1 MKRPVIVADDRI
13 PFLQGVLE
21 PYCDVTY
28 LPGGKIDRN
37 AVRNADAVITR
48 TRTRC
53 NAELLEGSTVRLITT
68 ATIGFDHIDTDYV
81 EKSGITWFNAPGCN
95 AASVRQYIASA
106 LLSLS
111 AKYGFSL
118 AGKTLG
124 VVGVGHVGKLVA
136 DLGERWGMRVLRN
149 DPPREEA
156 GEKGFVSLDELLEQ
170 SDMVTLHVPLEYE
183 GKYPTFHMADEKF
196 FSKMRKG
203 AIFFNAS
210 RGEAMDSEAVKKALK
225 SGQIAKCIIDVWENE
240 PAIDR
245 ELMEMSF
252 ISTMHIAGYST
263 DGKANGT
270 AASVQAVARCLNIPE
285 LFEWTPETIP
295 EPLEAKEIPF
305 AGVKET
311 VLHTYDPARD
321 SDALKKDTDK
331 FEELR
336 GSYPIRREFQA
347 FTVTGVPE
355 EKKAL
360 LKSLGFN
367 IG

>member
-1 MKRPVIVADDRI
+1 MKIVADNKI
-13 PFLQGVLE
+13 PFLKGVFE
-21 PYCDVTY
+21 PYAQVVY
-28 LPGGKIDRN
+28 LPGKSIDRE
-37 AVRNADAVITR
+37 AVKDADALITR

-53 NAELLEGSTVRLITT
+53 DRALLENSSVKHIAT
-68 ATIGFDHIDTDYV
+68 ATIGFDHIIVPEV
-81 EKSGITWFNAPGCN
+81 EALGILWNNAPGCN
-95 AASVRQYIASA
+95 ANSVGQYMTSSLLA
-106 LLSLS
+106 LGTELE
-111 AKYGFSL
+111 
-118 AGKTLG
+118 GKTLG
-124 VVGVGHVGKLVA
+124 VVGVGHVGSIVA
-136 DLGERWGMRVLRN
+136 RYAEALGMKVLRN

-156 GEKGFVSLDELLEQ
+156 GEKGFVSLDEVLEK

-183 GKYPTFHMADEKF
+183 GKYPTYHMADEKF
-196 FSKMRKG
+196 FARMKKG

-210 RGEAMDSEAVKKALK
+210 RGEAMETEAVKKALK

-270 AASVQAVARCLNIPE
+270 TASVRAVARTLNIPE
-285 LFEWTPETIP
+285 LFEWTPAQIP
-295 EPLEAKEIPF
+295 EPLEAREIPYSS
-305 AGVKET
+305 VREL
-311 VLHTYDPARD
+311 VLHTYDPRRD
-321 SDALKKDTDK
+321 SGALKKESDK

-336 GSYPIRREFQA
+336 GSYPIRREFHA
-347 FTVTGVPE
+347 FTVTNVPD

-360 LKSLGFN
+360 LQSLGFN

>member
-1 MKRPVIVADDRI
+1 MKIVADNKI
-13 PFLQGVLE
+13 PFLKGVFE
-21 PYCDVTY
+21 PYAQVVY
-28 LPGGKIDRN
+28 LPGKSIDHE
-37 AVRNADAVITR
+37 AVKDADALITR

-53 NAELLEGSTVRLITT
+53 DRALLENSSVKHIAT
-68 ATIGFDHIDTDYV
+68 ATIGFDHIIVPEV
-81 EKSGITWFNAPGCN
+81 EALGISWNNAPGCN
-95 AASVRQYIASA
+95 ANSVGQYITSS
-106 LLSLS
+106 LLSL
-111 AKYGFSL
+111 GTEL
-118 AGKTLG
+118 EGKTLG
-124 VVGVGHVGKLVA
+124 VVGVGHVGSIVA
-136 DLGERWGMRVLRN
+136 RYAASLGMRVLRN

-321 SDALKKDTDK
+321 SDALKKDPDK

>member
-37 AVRNADAVITR
+37 AVRNADALITR

-53 NAELLEGSTVRLITT
+53 NAELLAGSTVRLITT

-106 LLSLS
+106 LLSLA

-149 DPPREEA
+149 DPPRAAAEGPAGFSSLEETVREA
-156 GEKGFVSLDELLEQ
+156 DFL
-170 SDMVTLHVPLEYE
+170 TFHVPLDNTTY
-183 GKYPTFHMADEKF
+183 GMADARLISAMKPAAF
-196 FSKMRKG
+196 LL
-203 AIFFNAS
+203 NAS
-210 RGEAMDSEAVKKALK
+210 RGEVVDPRDLKTALRKRKIAGAVL
-225 SGQIAKCIIDVWENE
+225 DVWENE
-240 PAIDR
+240 PEIDR
-245 ELMEMSF
+245 ELLALVDYG
-252 ISTMHIAGYST
+252 TPHIAGYST

-270 AASVQAVARCLNIPE
+270 AACVRNTAAFFGLDE
-285 LFEWTPETIP
+285 LRNWSPETLPAAP
-295 EPLEAKEIPF
+295 EITEPAGISGQAARKFVLDQFYDITEDDRMLRNAPETFEA
-305 AGVKET
+305 
-311 VLHTYDPARD
+311 
-321 SDALKKDTDK
+321 
-331 FEELR
+331 LR
-336 GSYPIRREFQA
+336 GTYRIRREAPLERMFD
-347 FTVTGVPE
+347 
-355 EKKAL
+355 
-360 LKSLGFN
+360 
-367 IG
+367 

>member
-149 DPPREEA
+149 DPPRAAAEGSAGFSSLEETVQEA
-156 GEKGFVSLDELLEQ
+156 DFL
-170 SDMVTLHVPLEYE
+170 TFHVPLDDTTY
-183 GKYPTFHMADEKF
+183 GMADARLISAMKPTAF
-196 FSKMRKG
+196 LL
-203 AIFFNAS
+203 NAS
-210 RGEAMDSEAVKKALK
+210 RGEVVRTNDLKTALRERKIAGAVL
-225 SGQIAKCIIDVWENE
+225 DVWENE
-240 PAIDR
+240 PEIDR
-245 ELMEMSF
+245 ELLDLVDYG
-252 ISTMHIAGYST
+252 TPHIAGYST

-270 AASVQAVARCLNIPE
+270 AACVRNTAAFFGLKDLLAWSPAVIPAAPEITEPAGISGQAARKFVLDQFYDIAE
-285 LFEWTPETIP
+285 DDRMLRDAPET
-295 EPLEAKEIPF
+295 
-305 AGVKET
+305 
-311 VLHTYDPARD
+311 
-321 SDALKKDTDK
+321 
-331 FEELR
+331 FEVLR
-336 GSYPIRREFQA
+336 GTYRIRREAPLERMFD
-347 FTVTGVPE
+347 
-355 EKKAL
+355 
-360 LKSLGFN
+360 
-367 IG
+367 